1 MGKDLIEEL
10 INTLPDFNFLAR
22 KLIRKN
28 FFFFQKKKFK
38 EKFKKPL
45 DFFF

>member
-10 INTLPDFNFLAR
+10 INTLPDFNTER
-22 KLIRKN
+22 KIDVEK

-38 EKFKKPL
+38 ENIKKPL
-45 DFFF
+45 DFF